1 MRIKINTTIIYFSKK
16 VRVKINPI
24 HNIFEWMFVYY
35 KCYISF
41 RLNWCFWRTWY
52 YKTSASKKCDIC
64 LYWYFLIFSIT
75 FQPDVCNRC
84 HDLLMMSMSL
94 RDITILN
101 IKGSDYRC
109 IIGLISKN
117 EAINIMENADLT
129 DKNRTL

>member
-1 MRIKINTTIIYFSKK
+1 
-16 VRVKINPI
+16 
-24 HNIFEWMFVYY
+24 
-35 KCYISF
+35 
-41 RLNWCFWRTWY
+41 
-52 YKTSASKKCDIC
+52 
-64 LYWYFLIFSIT
+64 
-75 FQPDVCNRC
+75 
-84 HDLLMMSMSL
+84 MMSMSL